1 MAGDAGAAQVAIIGS
16 GPSGFYAAE
25 ALMKA
30 DPDLRVDMLERL
42 PTPFG
47 LVRGGV
53 APDHPKI
60 KQVTLVYDRIARNPR
75 FRFLGNVELGRDVSI
90 AQLRDAYHA
99 VVLACGA
106 PNDAR
111 LGIPGESL
119 PGSHAAGDFVGWYN
133 GHPDHRHHSFDL
145 SHEVAVVIGHG
156 NVASDICRMLAMPA
170 SALAATDAAS
180 HAVEALAASRVR
192 EIHVIGRRGPAQA
205 KFTEN
210 ELRELGAIEGCDAV
224 VESADLELNEASRF
238 EIDDPRGLDAARI
251 VSIFRGFPRSPSAA
265 PRRLRFRFLESP
277 VRIDGDGRVERITLA
292 KSRLEGAPF
301 AQRPA
306 ATGEHVELA
315 CGMVFRCVGFHAN
328 PLPGL
333 PFDASRG
340 VVPNRAGRVIDAGTP
355 VAGVYAAG
363 WVKRGA
369 SGIIGTNRADSG
381 ETVRALLEDLP
392 ALRSRRVPG
401 IAGLLS
407 LPAVR
412 GKPVVDYAGWLRVD
426 AAEVARG
433 RSSGKPRE
441 KFTDVARMLDA
452 ARETID
458 EAQGATA

>member
-1 MAGDAGAAQVAIIGS
+1 MSGEAAAAHVAIVGS

-30 DPDLRVDMLERL
+30 DPGLRVDMLERL

-60 KQVTLVYDRIARNPR
+60 KQVALVYDRIARNPR
-75 FRFLGNVELGRDVSI
+75 FRFFGNVELGADVSV
-90 AQLRDAYHA
+90 ARLRDAYHA
-99 VVLACGA
+99 LVLACGA
-106 PNDAR
+106 PVDAP

-133 GHPDHRHHSFDL
+133 GHPDHSHRTFDL

-210 ELRELGAIEGCDAV
+210 ELRELGAIDGCDAL
-224 VESADLELNEASRF
+224 VEPADLELNAASSAEVEDR
-238 EIDDPRGLDAARI
+238 RGVDAARI
-251 VSIFRGFPRSPSAA
+251 VKIFREFPRGPSGA

-277 VRIDGDGRVERITLA
+277 VRINGDGRVQSVTLA
-292 KSRLEGAPF
+292 RSRLEGAAF
-301 AQRPA
+301 AQRPV
-306 ATGEHVELA
+306 ATGERAELV
-315 CGMVFRCVGFHAN
+315 CGLVFRCVGFRAN

-340 VVPNRAGRVIDAGTP
+340 VVPNRAGRVIDADGP
-355 VAGVYAAG
+355 LAGVYAAG

-381 ETVRALLEDLP
+381 ETVRALLEDLA
-392 ALRSRRVPG
+392 ALRTRRVPG
-401 IAGLLS
+401 TAGLQAL
-407 LPAVR
+407 LAAR
-412 GKPVVDYAGWLRVD
+412 GKPVVDYAGWLRLD
-426 AAEVARG
+426 AVEVSRG
-433 RSSGKPRE
+433 RASGKPRE
-441 KFTDVARMLDA
+441 KIVDVARMLDA
-452 ARETID
+452 ARETVS
-458 EAQGATA
+458 ETQGVTA